1 MFAHFGIN
9 WRTSPLVCSFSPLS
23 QGAKIISYSFCV
35 PLSPAEYDVFNRARS
50 GGIIVAATANNAS
63 DNDVSPGPGNLEV
76 QQQGL
81 LRKAGFFLK

>member
-1 MFAHFGIN
+1 M
-9 WRTSPLVCSFSPLS
+9 SSLS
-23 QGAKIISYSFCV
+23 QGAKIISCSFGV

-50 GGIIVAATANNAS
+50 GGIIVVAAAGNNAS

>member
-1 MFAHFGIN
+1 
-9 WRTSPLVCSFSPLS
+9 
-23 QGAKIISYSFCV
+23 V

-81 LRKAGFFLK
+81 LRKAGFF